1 MIAAPLGAFII
12 WQRLAYFGDTLA
24 HSALLGVAFGL
35 LLSINSQIG
44 VAVVCVLVALALLL
58 WQTQQKLPT
67 DTMLGI
73 ISHSA
78 LAFGL
83 ILTSFFDAGRLD
95 LNAYLLGDIL
105 TTTWQ
110 DVFLIYSLVVLS
122 TGLIWRFWNPL
133 LSMTVSPEI
142 AQVEG
147 VSVRRMRLLLLLILA
162 LTVAFAIQVVGV
174 LLITALLII
183 PAATGRQL
191 AKTPEAMVLFA
202 GVVAIFSVIGGLLAS
217 LFWNTPAGPSIVG
230 CSSSLF
236 LISLLL
242 KR

>member
-1 MIAAPLGAFII
+1 
-12 WQRLAYFGDTLA
+12 
-24 HSALLGVAFGL
+24 
-35 LLSINSQIG
+35 
-44 VAVVCVLVALALLL
+44 
-58 WQTQQKLPT
+58 
-67 DTMLGI
+67 
-73 ISHSA
+73 
-78 LAFGL
+78 
-83 ILTSFFDAGRLD
+83 
-95 LNAYLLGDIL
+95 
-105 TTTWQ
+105 
-110 DVFLIYSLVVLS
+110 
-122 TGLIWRFWNPL
+122 
-133 LSMTVSPEI
+133 
-142 AQVEG
+142 
-147 VSVRRMRLLLLLILA
+147 MRLLLLLILA